1 MTPEQMENGRI
12 GVELMTA
19 WSACDKSADFFSGRL
34 SLLVKD
40 NWDDG
45 MQGRTGLLKA
55 SIGLADIAG
64 LLLVWLSQQTGHTEE
79 EVLQEIAKHFHVSG
93 LGDH

>member
-19 WSACDKSADFFSGRL
+19 WCACDKSGDFFSGRL
-34 SLLVKD
+34 SLLVKE

-45 MQGRTGLLKA
+45 MEGRTGLLKA
-55 SIGLADIAG
+55 SIGLADVAG
-64 LLLVWLSQQTGHTEE
+64 LLLVRLAQRTGHTEE
-79 EVLQEIAKHFHVSG
+79 EVLQEVARHFQSQE
-93 LGDH
+93 